1 MKKISLTSF
10 LLLVS
15 ILMFAQSEIQLSE
28 WLKTKAVKVHEPVF
42 SAKKNINGKTFSND
56 DLLKQLETGIKQA
69 PEEGDKISLLG
80 SDQKWK
86 AFSIPEDSVILQT
99 SEKIQVM
106 LLSSYLELDQWAKVK
121 LNISSDAL
129 FQVFIDGELEHTK
142 TGDKL
147 KKEEISTE
155 LHRGKHRID
164 IKLLSVAE
172 TTRFAANAS
181 FKEDEFKQLSLEV
194 SINPQRTLTIDDIL
208 TGKNIQAASISPS
221 GKYALIKYE
230 TVQENSGKS
239 QAYRVLKNMKT
250 GKNEFVFR
258 NEDIGH
264 IKWLPESDKLSYTT
278 EIDDATNLYIYDV
291 EEGTE
296 NAIAEGMENFSGYR
310 WSPDE
315 TKIIFS
321 VSDKA
326 DEAGELKRIYGNED
340 RIPGFRD
347 RTFLKLLDIKSGDRM
362 RLTAGNLSTS
372 VHDFHPEGDKFIF
385 STSYP
390 VYTEIPYSKQ
400 NLYEM
405 DLSDF
410 SLDTI
415 WKDKQYAGYVQY
427 SPDGDKLLVQ
437 GGPLCFADVGKNVSE
452 NQVPNNYD
460 GQLYL
465 YNLQTQQAKSLTYD
479 FDPAV
484 SSAKWHSEDEIYIR
498 VNERDYIN
506 LYRYETDD
514 QTFTKLDLNV
524 EVLGNI
530 DFAENAP
537 FAVYSGTSIST
548 PEQLFYFNL
557 KKEKS
562 KFIDKPKKLNNI
574 QFGKTEPWNFTNKHG
589 NTIFGRVYYPPNY
602 DEDKEYP
609 VIVYY
614 YGGTSPVERSFDGRY
629 PKNIWTANGYI
640 VYVLQPSGAT
650 GFGQEFSALH
660 VNGWGK
666 EQTSDIIGGT
676 KKFLEAHPSADEDN
690 VGAIGAS
697 YGGYTT
703 MFLQTQTDIFKTAVS
718 HAGISSIT
726 SYWGEGYWGYT
737 YNAVAAYKSYPWNN
751 KELFVE
757 NSPIYNADK
766 FSNSIL
772 LLHGTADTNVPVG
785 ESKQF
790 YAALKVLGKDAEMV
804 LVKDQNHWVVGHSQR
819 IKWHHTI
826 MSWFA
831 KELKGQPQ
839 LWKNMY
845 PEKYLK

>member
-1 MKKISLTSF
+1 MKKISLTTF
-10 LLLVS
+10 LLMLS
-15 ILMFAQSEIQLSE
+15 ILMFAQNETPLSE
-28 WLKTKAVKVHEPVF
+28 WLKTDAVQMHDPAF
-42 SAKKNINGKTFSND
+42 ASKKDINGKTFSNV
-56 DLLKQLETGIKQA
+56 DLLKQLETGIKRE
-69 PEEGDKISLLG
+69 PKKGMKISLMG
-80 SDQKWK
+80 SAQTWE
-86 AFSIPEDSVILQT
+86 AFSVPEDSIILSASDKKQA
-99 SEKIQVM
+99 M
-106 LLSSYLELDQWAKVK
+106 LLSSYIELDQWAKVS

-129 FQVFIDGELEHTK
+129 FQVFIDGELKHTK
-142 TGDKL
+142 SGEKM
-147 KKEEISTE
+147 KKEQISAE

-164 IKLLSVAE
+164 VKLLTVNE
-172 TTRFAANAS
+172 TTKFKANAS
-181 FKEDEFKQLSLEV
+181 YKKDDYKQLTLETSV
-194 SINPQRTLTIDDIL
+194 NPQRTLTIEDIL
-208 TGKNIQAASISPS
+208 TGKEIQQASISPS
-221 GKYALIKYE
+221 GKYLFIKYKN
-230 TVQENSGKS
+230 VQEKSGKS
-239 QAYRVLKNMKT
+239 QSYRVLKNRKT

-264 IKWLPESDKLSYTT
+264 IKWLPGSDKLSYTT
-278 EIDDATNLYIYDV
+278 KIDDAVNLYTYDV
-291 EEGTE
+291 EKGKETTV
-296 NAIAEGMENFSGYR
+296 AEGIENLSGYR
-310 WSPDE
+310 WAPDE
-315 TKIIFS
+315 RKIIFS
-321 VSDKA
+321 VSDNA
-326 DEAGELKRIYGNED
+326 DDPGELKRIYGIED

-347 RTFLKLLDIKSGDRM
+347 RTFLKLLDIKSGDRV

-390 VYTEIPYSKQ
+390 MYTEIPYSKQ

-405 DLSDF
+405 NLSDF

-415 WKDKQYAGYVQY
+415 WKDKQYSGYVQY
-427 SPDGDKLLVQ
+427 SPNGDKLLVQ
-437 GGPLCFADVGKNVSE
+437 GGPLCFGDVGKNVSE
-452 NQVPNNYD
+452 NKIPNNYD

-465 YNLQTQQAKSLTYD
+465 YNRNTEKAKSLTYD
-479 FDPAV
+479 FDQAV
-484 SSAKWHSEDEIYIR
+484 SSAKWHNEDEIFIR

-514 QTFTKLDLNV
+514 KEFTKLDLNV

-537 FAVYSGTSIST
+537 YAVYSGTSIST
-548 PEQLFYFNL
+548 PEKLFYLNL
-557 KKEKS
+557 RKEKNQ
-562 KFIDKPKKLNNI
+562 FVDKPKKLNNI

-589 NTIFGRVYYPPNY
+589 NTIYGRAYYPPNY

-660 VNGWGK
+660 VEGWGK
-666 EQTSDIIGGT
+666 EQTSDIIEGT
-676 KKFLEAHPSADEDN
+676 KKFLEAHPSADEEN

-703 MFLQTQTDIFKTAVS
+703 MYLQTQTDIFKTAVS

-726 SYWGEGYWGYT
+726 SYWGEGYWGYS
-737 YNAVAAYKSYPWNN
+737 YNAVAAHKSYPWNN
-751 KELFVE
+751 KELYVE

-766 FSNSIL
+766 FNNSIL

-831 KELKGQPQ
+831 KELKDQPQ

-845 PEKYLK
+845 PEKYFK